1 MAFETLQAVGA
12 IASILGTI
20 RDVRRLSHV
29 AWRRA
34 VRRLGKQPHSV
45 MILVAD
51 LNGDEAGRW
60 KFEIVDILR
69 RRRKR
74 QDLWHSTVDVDFGS
88 NETLTYKRGL
98 NILNRYRYD
107 VLISGRVRPSG
118 HSAKV
123 TVLCRNR
130 GVVGEVLLSD
140 PNGEGG
146 HLMGI
151 DDLNTII
158 EVGMMLAVESEVVEN
173 DGQRH
178 PVSQSQ
184 VLTKRLE
191 HIEQQLVEET
201 PLRVSQIN
209 RAHLLLGQGDSE
221 QDIGKLENAREI
233 FLASHSQEWFP
244 KHRYREEAAI
254 GHSLVF
260 QSRISGDF
268 EQLTEGLS
276 WYQRA
281 TESAEKGEEFGN
293 WVELSSCVIGTCLEC
308 YQRSGDALWI
318 ERADSAQ
325 EGFLELAAQRLPADD
340 TREAQ
345 EVVCYARAVRASYQG
360 DISEFM
366 FAVENLR
373 DFGRF
378 DMMAE
383 LGNVASNS
391 AIIRML
397 RELSSVDIQ
406 LEHWYREVKSKRRED
421 NPSEWALVNNRLAIC
436 YAEIAERDSDVSTFL
451 RAVGHFGA
459 ALEVWTEQESPS
471 NYALVMDNMGTMY
484 YKYHVLTGNREALR
498 NAVHAHSESLKHRRR
513 SINVREWVST
523 ARNAAPALCALATA
537 EKSPE
542 YVDQAINLL
551 RDSTEVLME
560 QNDINMLYD
569 VGLNLAVA
577 HDTRYELSG
586 QEDDRQAA
594 FRLYSEALS
603 KEHPVAGGSRTQ
615 RLRSRLAAL
624 GERK

>member
-1 MAFETLQAVGA
+1 MRE
-12 IASILGTI
+12 
-20 RDVRRLSHV
+20 R
-29 AWRRA
+29 
-34 VRRLGKQPHSV
+34 
-45 MILVAD
+45 
-51 LNGDEAGRW
+51 
-60 KFEIVDILR
+60 
-69 RRRKR
+69 
-74 QDLWHSTVDVDFGS
+74 FG
-88 NETLTYKRGL
+88 
-98 NILNRYRYD
+98 
-107 VLISGRVRPSG
+107 
-118 HSAKV
+118 
-123 TVLCRNR
+123 
-130 GVVGEVLLSD
+130 
-140 PNGEGG
+140 
-146 HLMGI
+146 
-151 DDLNTII
+151 
-158 EVGMMLAVESEVVEN
+158 
-173 DGQRH
+173 
-178 PVSQSQ
+178 
-184 VLTKRLE
+184 
-191 HIEQQLVEET
+191 
-201 PLRVSQIN
+201 
-209 RAHLLLGQGDSE
+209 
-221 QDIGKLENAREI
+221 
-233 FLASHSQEWFP
+233 
-244 KHRYREEAAI
+244 
-254 GHSLVF
+254 
-260 QSRISGDF
+260 
-268 EQLTEGLS
+268 
-276 WYQRA
+276 
-281 TESAEKGEEFGN
+281 
-293 WVELSSCVIGTCLEC
+293 
-308 YQRSGDALWI
+308 
-318 ERADSAQ
+318 
-325 EGFLELAAQRLPADD
+325 
-340 TREAQ
+340 
-345 EVVCYARAVRASYQG
+345 ASYQG